1 MGAPLWSAW
10 WVWMAAAAA
19 LGILEMLVPAWVFLG
34 FALGAAMM
42 GGLLALGWLTLN
54 AAWSLLLF
62 AVLSLVAYLILR
74 RLLGMKKGQV
84 KVWTT
89 DINDN

>member
-1 MGAPLWSAW
+1 MDSPLWSQW

-34 FALGAAMM
+34 FALGAAIM
-42 GGLLALGWLTLN
+42 GCLMATGWLTLG
-54 AAWSLLLF
+54 AAGSLLLF
-62 AVLSLVAYLILR
+62 AVLSLAAYLVLR